1 MDYVEIII
9 KGFIIGLL
17 ASMPLGPIG
26 VMCVQRTINK
36 KFLSG
41 FISGCG
47 AAGADLVFATIA
59 LFFFSF
65 IEPYLKNHLE
75 IIQMVG
81 GLVIAI
87 VGLSILL
94 KKNVT
99 SLRQN
104 RNGKRNLVKD
114 FFSIFVLT
122 VTNPAYILVF
132 LGLFSY
138 FKVGEINFTIFT
150 HIIMLIGVLSGAVLW
165 WFILTTMINSFRKK
179 FTLKHIFYIN
189 RIAGLAISGLGVLAM
204 VTSVIEFINK

>member
-1 MDYVEIII
+1 MGYVEIII

-47 AAGADLVFATIA
+47 AASADLVFATIA

-65 IEPYLKNHLE
+65 IEPYLENHLE
-75 IIQMVG
+75 IIKLVG

-87 VGLSILL
+87 IGLSILL

-99 SLRQN
+99 NLRQN

-138 FKVGEINFTIFT
+138 FKVGDIDFNIFT

-165 WFILTTMINSFRKK
+165 WFMLTTMINSFRKK

-189 RIAGLAISGLGVLAM
+189 RIAGIAILGLGVFAM
-204 VTSVIEFINK
+204 ISSAMEYFAK

>member
-1 MDYVEIII
+1 MDYLEIII
-9 KGFIIGLL
+9 KGFVIGLL

-26 VMCVQRTINK
+26 VMCIQRTINN

-41 FISGCG
+41 FVSGCG
-47 AAGADLVFATIA
+47 AASADFFFATIA

-65 IEPYLKNHLE
+65 IEPYLANNLE
-75 IIQMVG
+75 VIKLIG

-94 KKNVT
+94 KKSVAN
-99 SLRQN
+99 LRQN
-104 RNGKRNLVKD
+104 RNSKRNLLKD
-114 FFSIFVLT
+114 FFSIFGLT

-138 FKVGEINFTIFT
+138 FKVEDIDFTIFT

-165 WFILTTMINSFRKK
+165 WFSLTTLVNSFRKK

-189 RIAGLAISGLGVLAM
+189 RIAGVAISGIGVIAM
-204 VTSVIEFINK
+204 ISSIIEFIEK